1 MERPTVAEEG
11 QGMLEPIAAA
21 AQAHQPAATP
31 QHYPPSWLDR
41 LQAWI
46 TARPG
51 PPGLIYLG
59 VALVFALVEVA
70 VKWLTGSYAAGPALL
85 ASHAVLGA
93 YGVLLLGLIHYLDHQ
108 AAQAIAAFRPV
119 LAAEPADYER
129 WRYQLTHLPA
139 GPARLVTLVSVPLSL
154 LLELLLIGTGVN
166 HVLQILDSGPSLVP
180 DGLFFLIAGVGS
192 LLLVYHTLRQ
202 LVLVSRIQAAHSGLS
217 LFEREPAHAFSAL
230 TARTAIGLIL
240 LNSITFATLPNAVLL
255 NRYDLVSAFTAV
267 GNVLTA
273 GVLGAAVFVLPLL
286 GMYRVL
292 RAQKRQQLEEVS
304 QLLEHTLAEINQRL
318 RAGDLEGLDRLKMAL
333 DTLVVQRDLLS
344 KVSPWPWRAETANG
358 VIGALLL
365 PLLIWALQRILAT
378 FF

>member
-1 MERPTVAEEG
+1 
-11 QGMLEPIAAA
+11 
-21 AQAHQPAATP
+21 
-31 QHYPPSWLDR
+31 
-41 LQAWI
+41 
-46 TARPG
+46 
-51 PPGLIYLG
+51 
-59 VALVFALVEVA
+59 
-70 VKWLTGSYAAGPALL
+70 
-85 ASHAVLGA
+85 VL
-93 YGVLLLGLIHYLDHQ
+93 
-108 AAQAIAAFRPV
+108 
-119 LAAEPADYER
+119 
-129 WRYQLTHLPA
+129 
-139 GPARLVTLVSVPLSL
+139 
-154 LLELLLIGTGVN
+154 
-166 HVLQILDSGPSLVP
+166 
-180 DGLFFLIAGVGS
+180 DGLFFLNAGVGS

-230 TARTAIGLIL
+230 TARTAVGLIL

-255 NRYDLVSAFTAV
+255 SRYDLVSAFAAV
-267 GNVLTA
+267 GNLLTA
-273 GVLGAAVFVLPLL
+273 SVLGLAVFVLPLL

-333 DTLVVQRDLLS
+333 DTLVVQRDLLT

-365 PLLIWALQRILAT
+365 PLVIWAIQRILAT